1 MTPKKIRV
9 EIRLPASVVRKLK
22 AVAKREG
29 VSVNE
34 YVARIIW
41 AQGKA

>member
-1 MTPKKIRV
+1 MPPKKIRV
-9 EIRLPASVVRKLK
+9 EIRLPASLVRKLK

-34 YVARIIW
+34 YVARVISE
-41 AQGKA
+41 QGKA